1 MTQIKITPP
10 PIEQKYINHYEIIH
24 VMPGAIN
31 RSFEALTK
39 AYLYAGAVGLDK
51 YGKPPENEK
60 GEIIYSRWHWFSKAF
75 RHLVKYWI
83 GSRYDS
89 EGQHHLAAA
98 LFAMVML
105 LAKTE
110 GGERWNH

>member
-10 PIEQKYINHYEIIH
+10 PIEQKYIDRSLQSYSKLFS
-24 VMPGAIN
+24 AIETA
-31 RSFEALTK
+31 FH
-39 AYLYAGAVGLDK
+39 YAGAVGLKK
-51 YGKPPENEK
+51 YGISADPHA
-60 GEIIYSRWHWFSKAF
+60 YSYRHWFAKAV
-75 RHLVKYWI
+75 RHLWKYWR

-89 EGQHHLAAA
+89 EGQHHLGAA

-110 GGERWNH
+110 GGE

>member
-10 PIEQKYINHYEIIH
+10 PIEQKYIDHYEIIH

-39 AYLYAGAVGLDK
+39 AYLYAGAVGLKK
-51 YGKPPENEK
+51 YGISADPHA
-60 GEIIYSRWHWFSKAF
+60 YSRWHWVAKAF
-75 RHLVKYWI
+75 RHLWKYWR

-110 GGERWNH
+110 GGE

>member
-51 YGKPPENEK
+51 YGKPADPHA
-60 GEIIYSRWHWFSKAF
+60 YSYRHWFAKAV
-75 RHLVKYWI
+75 RHLWKYWC
-83 GSRYDS
+83 GNRYDAD
-89 EGQHHLAAA
+89 GQHHLGAA

-110 GGERWNH
+110 G